1 MKTRSIGIAIAAGL
15 LAAAAGTASADSY
28 KVGYVNADRVMRES
42 RESQQ
47 LAKGLEAEFKKR
59 QQEIAGGP
67 KADVEKNMRAL
78 SDEMNARQEEARK
91 QFIAKA
97 SAAIR
102 RIGEQGDFDA
112 VFLEAAYATA
122 GVDLTDKVIRALDA
136 GR

>member
-1 MKTRSIGIAIAAGL
+1 MKTRSIGIVIAAGL

-47 LAKGLEAEFKKR
+47 LAKGLDAEFKKR

-97 SAAIR
+97 SAVIK

>member
-1 MKTRSIGIAIAAGL
+1 MKTRKIGMAIAAGL

-47 LAKGLEAEFKKR
+47 LARGLEAEFKKR

-78 SDEMNARQEEARK
+78 SEDMNARQDEARK

-97 SAAIR
+97 GAVIK
-102 RIGEQGDFDA
+102 RIGQQEDYDA